1 MNNKS
6 IGAYLRRRERKLIK
20 RAKRNRSNKLAIR
33 ASRLYQESNR
43 VFHG

>member
-6 IGAYLRRRERKLIK
+6 IGAYLRRREQKLIK
-20 RAKRNRSNKLAIR
+20 RASRKGSKKLVIR

>member
-6 IGAYLRRRERKLIK
+6 TGAYLRRRERKLIK
-20 RAKRNRSNKLAIR
+20 RAKRDGFNKLVIR